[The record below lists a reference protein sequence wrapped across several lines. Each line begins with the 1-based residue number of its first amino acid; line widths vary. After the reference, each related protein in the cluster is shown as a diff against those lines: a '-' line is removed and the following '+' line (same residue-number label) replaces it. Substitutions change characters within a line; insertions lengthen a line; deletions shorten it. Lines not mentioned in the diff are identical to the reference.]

1 MCDGTGTGGSRAAV
15 ARGALPR
22 PDFAQVFDLAPAP
35 FLLLTPDLV
44 IVHANRAR
52 LEATGTTLE
61 EQVGRSLFEVF
72 PMNPDDPSADGL
84 RNLRAS
90 LELVRDTRRPH
101 TMALQKYDIPVPGG
115 GFEERFWSPR
125 NVPVIDEDGE
135 VVLLLH
141 RSDDITDYVRDREAA
156 RRAAAEG
163 RQWSERVQQ
172 VEGDLFERTR
182 ELEELNAE
190 LRRSG
195 ERERRTAGRLAGLAA
210 AASALAAA
218 EGVADLLRGVGLHG
232 RAATGAEAVV
242 VALREGEELHL
253 TFLGED
259 AGRSGD
265 QPGAAPAARLP
276 LDADVPL
283 AAAARG
289 RVVLLPEGCE
299 HAAGVPLPGA
309 ADLAAWAA
317 LPLTSAGELLGSLA
331 VGWSAPRPLGPE
343 EVRLL
348 EAFAAQCAQAL
359 ERVRRLEEERRRAHA
374 TRSLAEAL
382 QRSLLTDPP
391 QPDHLQIAVRYLPAA
406 EEAQVGGDWYDAFLT
421 ADGSTTVVIGDVT
434 GHDKVAAA
442 EMGQLRGVLRGVA
455 QAVTDPPARIMSVFD
470 RALHR
475 LGVNTLATA
484 VLARVE
490 QTRAERASGVRRL
503 RWSNAGHPPP
513 LLLEP
518 GRAPRLLQAPADLLL
533 GLDPGTERGDHETS
547 LRPGST
553 VLLYTDGL
561 VERRDEAL
569 DTGLARLLASAGELV
584 HLPLEE
590 FVDALLAR
598 AVPEPG
604 DDVAVVALRAHPEDR
619 PRPDGAGGPPGRVSP

>member
-1 MCDGTGTGGSRAAV
+1 MSGEDP
-15 ARGALPR
+15 ARGRGADLPV
-22 PDFAQVFDLAPAP
+22 PDYAEVFDQAPAP

-61 EQVGRSLFEVF
+61 QQVGRHLFDVF
-72 PMNPDDPSADGL
+72 PMNPDDPAADGL

-90 LELVRDTRRPH
+90 LELARDTRRPH

-125 NVPVIDEDGE
+125 NVPVLDERGE

-156 RRAAAEG
+156 RRAVADEQ
-163 RQWSERVQQ
+163 QWSERVQQ

-195 ERERRTAGRLAGLAA
+195 ERERRTARRLAGLAA

-218 EGVADLLRGVGLHG
+218 ETVPGVLERLARHG
-232 RAATGAEAVV
+232 RAATGAQAVV
-242 VALREGEELHL
+242 VALREGAELAL
-253 TFLGED
+253 TFLDGE
-259 AGRSGD
+259 G
-265 QPGAAPAARLP
+265 PAATAPTAR
-276 LDADVPL
+276 VPL
-283 AAAARG
+283 TSDAPVAVAARG
-289 RVVLLPEGCE
+289 RAVPAGEGCRW
-299 HAAGVPLPGA
+299 ATSVPLPGA
-309 ADLAAWAA
+309 ADLPAWAA
-317 LPLTSAGELLGSLA
+317 LPLSTGGGEPLGSVA
-331 VGWSAPRPLGPE
+331 VGWAEPLPLDGD

-359 ERVRRLEEERRRAHA
+359 ERVRRLQDERRRAQA
-374 TRSLAEAL
+374 TRTLAEAL
-382 QRSLLTDPP
+382 QRSLLTEPP

-406 EEAQVGGDWYDAFLT
+406 QEAQVGGDWYDAFLT
-421 ADGSTTVVIGDVT
+421 SDGSTTIVIGDVT
-434 GHDKVAAA
+434 GHDRVAAA
-442 EMGQLRGVLRGVA
+442 EMAQLRGVLRGVA
-455 QAVTDPPARIMSVFD
+455 QTVADPPGKVVASFD
-470 RALHR
+470 RALHH
-475 LGVNTLATA
+475 LGVTTLATA

-490 QTRAERASGVRRL
+490 QSAQQRAEGLRTL

-518 GRAPRLLQAPADLLL
+518 GAGARLLEEPADLLL
-533 GLDPGTERGDHETS
+533 GLAPESGRGDHS
-547 LRPGST
+547 VPLLPGAT

-561 VERRDEAL
+561 VERRDESL
-569 DTGLARLLASAGELV
+569 DTGLARLLEAAGELA

-590 FVDALLAR
+590 FVDAVVTRVA
-598 AVPEPG
+598 PDPG
-604 DDVAVVALRAHPEDR
+604 DDVAVVALRAHPEDAQ
-619 PRPDGAGGPPGRVSP
+619 RPDVTRPGAARAISS

>member
-1 MCDGTGTGGSRAAV
+1 MSTEVGD
-15 ARGALPR
+15 ALPE
-22 PDFAQVFDLAPAP
+22 PDYAKVFDEAPAP

-52 LEATGTTLE
+52 LEATATTLE
-61 EQVGRSLFEVF
+61 EQVGRHLFEVF
-72 PMNPDDPSADGL
+72 PVNPDDPAADGL

-90 LELVRDTRRPH
+90 LELTRETRRPQ

-125 NVPVIDEDGE
+125 NVPILDEDGE

-141 RSDDITDYVRDREAA
+141 RADDITGYVHDRAVA

-172 VEGDLFERTR
+172 VEADLFERTR
-182 ELEELNAE
+182 ELEELNAQ

-195 ERERRTAGRLAGLAA
+195 ERERRTARRLAGLAA
-210 AASALAAA
+210 TASALAAA
-218 EGVADLLRGVGLHG
+218 ETVPDLLEHLARHG

-242 VALREGEELHL
+242 VAVREGAELSL
-253 TFLGED
+253 TFLG
-259 AGRSGD
+259 GG
-265 QPGAAPAARLP
+265 GGGPAASAPTARVP
-276 LDADVPL
+276 LTSRAPL

-289 RVVLLPEGCE
+289 QVVVAGEGCRY
-299 HAAGVPLPGA
+299 AAAVPLPGA
-309 ADLAAWAA
+309 PELPTWAA
-317 LPLTSAGELLGSLA
+317 LPLSTGGAEPLGSVA
-331 VGWSAPRPLGPE
+331 VGWAEAQPPDHD

-359 ERVRRLEEERRRAHA
+359 DRVRRLQDERRRARA
-374 TRSLAEAL
+374 TRTLAEAL
-382 QRSLLTDPP
+382 QRSLLTEPP

-406 EEAQVGGDWYDAFLT
+406 QDAQVGGDWYDAFLT
-421 ADGSTTVVIGDVT
+421 RDGSTTIVIGDVT

-442 EMGQLRGVLRGVA
+442 EMGQMRGVLRGVA
-455 QAVTDPPARIMSVFD
+455 QAVTDPPGKIMAVFD

-475 LGVNTLATA
+475 LGVSTLATA

-490 QTRAERASGVRRL
+490 QTPAERASGMRTL

-513 LLLEP
+513 LVVEP
-518 GRAPRLLQAPADLLL
+518 GHAPRLLEAPADLLL
-533 GLDPGTERGDHETS
+533 GLAPELDRGDHETP
-547 LRPGST
+547 LVPGAT

-561 VERRDEAL
+561 VERRDETL
-569 DTGLARLLASAGELV
+569 DTGLARLLAVVGDLA

-590 FVDALLAR
+590 FVDALLERIVA
-598 AVPEPG
+598 EPG

-619 PRPDGAGGPPGRVSP
+619 PRPDGAGRP